1 MVNIKRHVF
10 VCSGGKPAGDKK
22 GLCHTRDSGKIMQKF
37 AEELD
42 GRELSSEVMLSACT
56 CFGICAKGPI
66 VVVYPDGIWYGGVA
80 EGDVAEIAENHLEG
94 GSLVKRLLI

>member
-10 VCSGGKPAGDKK
+10 ICSGGKLAGDKK

-42 GRELSSEVMLSACT
+42 ERELSSEVMLSAST
-56 CFGICAKGPI
+56 CFGVCAKGPI
-66 VVVYPDGIWYGGVA
+66 VVVYPEGIWYGGVA
-80 EGDVAEIAENHLEG
+80 EDDVAAIAAEHLEG
-94 GSLVKRLLI
+94 DNPVKRLLI